1 MNIKITEIQ
10 KKLKNMTKS
19 QIKKVCHKMK
29 CVTGTK
35 KKMIEN
41 LLEPF
46 LINNSIYRINS
57 KPCTQDTKRCY
68 YPYVKDK
75 KITSYLCCKN
85 HLIELLSYLVKTFNK
100 HKVTYFL
107 DYGTLLG
114 CVRNNSFI
122 PWDTDIDI
130 SIITEDVKPI
140 MKIIK
145 KNKKGYHLVKEESN
159 LYRLNYSKLNL
170 LHVDIS
176 IRKKDKNGIYYDK
189 YTKESWGIHEDD
201 LFPLRKSKF
210 ENIIV
215 TIPKNAKKYLENGYG
230 KNCIS
235 EPKTKKGKNSYVEKW

>member
-1 MNIKITEIQ
+1 MRINIIFYISLGIFLVSISLILLTIQ
-10 KKLKNMTKS
+10 NKDRF
-19 QIKKVCHKMK
+19 
-29 CVTGTK
+29 
-35 KKMIEN
+35 EN
-41 LLEPF
+41 
-46 LINNSIYRINS
+46 INTNQKFMDIYRINPN
-57 KPCTQDTKRCY
+57 PCTQQTKRCY

-114 CVRNNSFI
+114 CIRNHSFI

-130 SIITEDVKPI
+130 SVVTEDIDSI
-140 MKIIK
+140 MNIIK
-145 KNKKGYHLVKEESN
+145 KNSKGYILVKEESN
-159 LYRLNYSKLNL
+159 FYRLNYSKLNL

-176 IRKKDKNGIYYDK
+176 VRKKDKGGIYYDK
-189 YTKESWGIHEDD
+189 YTKESWGIHEGD

-210 ENIIV
+210 ENIVV
-215 TIPKNAKKYLENGYG
+215 TIPNNSKKYLENGYG

-235 EPKTKKGKNSYVEKW
+235 NPETKGNNKDWERF